1 MLAGR
6 VTSSNRNQFPL
17 SSEKTSGCPVLGS
30 KFHGWL
36 VITRNCCHKLK
47 PTKTRH
53 ATSLLS
59 DSPRLVVGGG
69 LNLKL
74 SELSCSHEWLWSGR
88 RLEERCS
95 KTGGSLCLLRH
106 SVLSLA
112 EVLPRTVLTETLRHW
127 RYKHLDTITIRP
139 PPAWPDLQDNTG
151 SVYIIDLTGNGSLPG
166 LPPPVFTCLLA
177 ARALTV
183 TLSSEWIV

>member
-1 MLAGR
+1 MTFSRARAFLTLKIKKVKKGQKQLCLPF
-6 VTSSNRNQFPL
+6 TNRN
-17 SSEKTSGCPVLGS
+17 LGRE
-30 KFHGWL
+30 L
-36 VITRNCCHKLK
+36 RNCCHKLK

-95 KTGGSLCLLRH
+95 KTAGSLCLLRH

-139 PPAWPDLQDNTG
+139 PQ
-151 SVYIIDLTGNGSLPG
+151 PG
-166 LPPPVFTCLLA
+166 PTCRTTRGVFT
-177 ARALTV
+177 
-183 TLSSEWIV
+183 